1 MGSTIRL
8 RSGTKVTFKFHLY
21 IRSFDWLLHCFI
33 SHARVITYNI
43 MESDKMDFIKSIY
56 TKQNI
61 NTSVLFF
68 AFLVLYS
75 VFSEIEIKPIALLL
89 FTVVFAFFNA
99 LSKFVQSTRSDNDL
113 K

>member
-21 IRSFDWLLHCFI
+21 IRS
-33 SHARVITYNI
+33 
-43 MESDKMDFIKSIY
+43 
-56 TKQNI
+56 
-61 NTSVLFF
+61 
-68 AFLVLYS
+68 
-75 VFSEIEIKPIALLL
+75 ALLL